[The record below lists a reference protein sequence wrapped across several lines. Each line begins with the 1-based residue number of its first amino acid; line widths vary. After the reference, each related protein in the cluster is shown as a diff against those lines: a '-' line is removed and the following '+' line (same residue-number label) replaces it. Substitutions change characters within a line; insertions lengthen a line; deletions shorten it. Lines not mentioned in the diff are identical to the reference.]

1 MTGVTGSVSGV
12 GAGVSQ
18 GRYQG
23 SVQSTRLKDQEQSS
37 GGARAAALQLIQSA
51 ITVTMGTSGHDLD
64 VLA

>member
-1 MTGVTGSVSGV
+1 MTGNFGSVSSV

-18 GRYQG
+18 GRYH
-23 SVQSTRLKDQEQSS
+23 SAVQPTRLKDQELST

-51 ITVTMGTSGHDLD
+51 ITVTAGTSGHDLN